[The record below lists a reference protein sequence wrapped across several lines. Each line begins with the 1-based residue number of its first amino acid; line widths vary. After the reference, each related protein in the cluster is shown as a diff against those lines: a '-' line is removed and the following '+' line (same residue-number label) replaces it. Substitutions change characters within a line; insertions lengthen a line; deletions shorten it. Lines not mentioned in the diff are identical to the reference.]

1 MLSMAILDNIRLLI
15 LDIEKS
21 AQGKLENEKL
31 ISLIDYVE
39 QVNEHI
45 KNTCS
50 HLNHPYL
57 NENKLVH
64 ALLEIQIQTRLMQ
77 IGRVKRFQELAV
89 YLFNIRVLIDNAI
102 NPRRSPRA
110 TLTP

>member
-21 AQGKLENEKL
+21 ARGKLENEKL

-50 HLNHPYL
+50 YLNHPYL

-89 YLFNIRVLIDNAI
+89 YLFNIRVLTENTARLLKDY
-102 NPRRSPRA
+102 R
-110 TLTP
+110 

>member
-1 MLSMAILDNIRLLI
+1 MAILDNIRLLI

-21 AQGKLENEKL
+21 ARGKLENEKL

-50 HLNHPYL
+50 YLNHPYL

-89 YLFNIRVLIDNAI
+89 YLFNIRVLTENTARLLKDY
-102 NPRRSPRA
+102 R
-110 TLTP
+110 

>member
-1 MLSMAILDNIRLLI
+1 MAILENIRLLI

-21 AQGKLENEKL
+21 RSGKLKKEKI

-50 HLNHPYL
+50 YLNHPYL

-77 IGRVKRFQELAV
+77 IGKTKRFQELAV
-89 YLFNIRVLIDNAI
+89 YLFNIRVLADKVI
-102 NPRRSPRA
+102 NQPK
-110 TLTP
+110 TLYRITLNQ